1 MYLSGIQSWIPAF
14 AGMTKPQRLLFSP
27 FREGASVTESN
38 LLSIAFF
45 IYVVAIMPYAL
56 IFFKKDTRLGRP
68 AVLLVLAGWV
78 VHTTALVLRWK
89 ATGHAP
95 LSNMYESL
103 SFFSWTFV
111 LAFVVATLFLKVAR
125 LGFFILLC
133 NLAILIYA
141 FSHDSS
147 IKPLMP
153 ALQSNWL
160 LLHVS
165 SCFLS
170 YGAFAVSFVASVIYL
185 FPGPKKNFSP
195 EQLDVVMYKAIL
207 FGFPL
212 LTFGVASGAIWA
224 NEAWGRY
231 WSWDPK
237 ETWSLVTWLIY
248 ALYLHLRLMKAWSAK
263 KLAWV
268 AFAGFLS
275 VIFTY
280 IGVNYLMSGLHSYA
294 K

>member
-1 MYLSGIQSWIPAF
+1 M
-14 AGMTKPQRLLFSP
+14 
-27 FREGASVTESN
+27 TESN

-45 IYVVAIMPYAL
+45 IYAASIVPYFL
-56 IFFKKDTRLGRP
+56 LFFKKTTRLGRP
-68 AVLLVLAGWV
+68 SMLMVLAGLV
-78 VHTTALVLRWK
+78 FHTAALAVRWK
-89 ATGHAP
+89 LSGHAP
-95 LSNMYESL
+95 MSNMYESL
-103 SFFSWTFV
+103 SFFSWA
-111 LAFVVATLFLKVAR
+111 LVAAYLIADLFLKISR
-125 LGFFILLC
+125 LGFFVLLC
-133 NLAILIYA
+133 NIAILVYA
-141 FSHDSS
+141 FSHDKTM
-147 IKPLMP
+147 KPLMP

-170 YGAFAVSFVASVIYL
+170 YGAFAISFIAAAIYL
-185 FPGPKKNFSP
+185 FPGSKQELTLEK
-195 EQLDVVMYKAIL
+195 LDAVMYKAIL

-248 ALYLHLRLMKAWSAK
+248 ALYLHLRLMKAWGGK

-268 AFAGFLS
+268 AMTGFLS

-280 IGVNYLMSGLHSYA
+280 IGVNYLMAGLHSYA
-294 K
+294 R

>member
-1 MYLSGIQSWIPAF
+1 M
-14 AGMTKPQRLLFSP
+14 
-27 FREGASVTESN
+27 TESN
-38 LLSIAFF
+38 LLSVAFF
-45 IYVVAIMPYAL
+45 FYAAAIVPYARL
-56 IFFKKDTRLGRP
+56 FFKKTTRLARP
-68 AVLLVLAGWV
+68 AFFMVLAGLLF
-78 VHTTALVLRWK
+78 HTAALAVRWK
-89 ATGHAP
+89 AVGHAP
-95 LSNMYESL
+95 MSNMYESL
-103 SFFSWTFV
+103 SFFSWAFV
-111 LAFVVATLFLKVAR
+111 LFFLLAYRLLKISR
-125 LGFFILLC
+125 LGFFVLLC

-141 FSHDSS
+141 FSHDAAV
-147 IKPLMP
+147 KPLMP

-165 SCFLS
+165 ACFFS

-185 FPGPKKNFSP
+185 VPGSKKNFP
-195 EQLDVVMYKAIL
+195 LEQLDKVMYKSIL

-212 LTFGVASGAIWA
+212 LTFGVGSGAIWA

-248 ALYLHLRLMKAWSAK
+248 ALYLHLRLMRAWSSK

-280 IGVNYLMSGLHSYA
+280 VGVNYLLSGLHSYA
-294 K
+294 Q